1 MDTLAI
7 VSSRTPTW
15 LKEAGIIVL
24 GVFGGLALFQ
34 ATKKHLPTKITG

>member
-1 MDTLAI
+1 VDTLAI
-7 VSSRTPTW
+7 VSSRTPVW

-34 ATKKHLPTKITG
+34 MAKKHIPNKIG

>member
-7 VSSRTPTW
+7 VSAKTPVW
-15 LKEAGIIVL
+15 LKEAGIIIL

-34 ATKKHLPTKITG
+34 ATKKHLPNKIG